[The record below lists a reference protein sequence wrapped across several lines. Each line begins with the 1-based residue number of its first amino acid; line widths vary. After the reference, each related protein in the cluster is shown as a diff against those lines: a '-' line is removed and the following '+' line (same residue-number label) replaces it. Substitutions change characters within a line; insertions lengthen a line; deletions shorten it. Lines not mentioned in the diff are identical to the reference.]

1 MASAMALP
9 SMIRPRW
16 SSIMPLSPDSSLFS
30 SFPWWSL
37 DIAVDREVVDDAAVA
52 EAKAVADGRIAR
64 GGDGGG
70 RDE

>member
-1 MASAMALP
+1 
-9 SMIRPRW
+9 
-16 SSIMPLSPDSSLFS
+16 MPLSPDSSLFS

-52 EAKAVADGRIAR
+52 EAKAVADR